1 MELINNFSEIFLSV
15 WNKGILGVDI
25 FQILIGIGIFL
36 LFLVFRGLISKLVIK
51 KLEIISKRTTNKLD
65 DTFVQSLVGPAR
77 FLPIVLGFF
86 IASYYM
92 TFSMEGRE
100 VVDTINRTLIT
111 ILIFWVIH
119 QIIEPVSYILS
130 GLDKLLTREL
140 IGWIIKSL
148 KILIFILGL
157 AAVLELWGIKIGPII
172 AGLGLFGVAVALGA
186 QDLFKN
192 LISGILVLVEKRF
205 KIGDWIAVEGIIE
218 GVVEKIGF
226 RSTTIRKFDKSLAII
241 PNFQFAENAVVNVSE
256 TSNWLISWIITLQYD
271 TTVDQLK
278 KIRDEIENHINLSED
293 YNTSIGVA
301 VRVDKFSD
309 SSIDMYVRCFTKTG
323 SWNNWL
329 DVKERL
335 AIAIKEISQEYYYNV
350 FGITLTF
357 CIINVLILKIISL
370 IGLLKI
376 NFNIIFSLTNPFY
389 FLKIYSP
396 LNNEFSFEL
405 IYEMIFLFFNQFNFN
420 IIYSFL
426 LLTTFLLA
434 LKNIFFKSQNENY
447 KNYLYIVLF
456 SLIVFF
462 LISMNNFRYNVSYNI
477 YILPFLFLSIGILLN
492 TFKKKFYSIML
503 ISLLIINFTLNIENY
518 KKYIYKPSNL
528 DFVCTNK
535 STRDFYY
542 HWARNFDEDFFKKI
556 CLNSNLL
563 FK

>member
-36 LFLVFRGLISKLVIK
+36 LFLIFRGLISKLVIK

-92 TFSMEGRE
+92 TFSLEGRE
-100 VVDTINRTLIT
+100 VADTINRTLIT

-119 QIIEPVSYILS
+119 QIIEPISYILS

-256 TSNWLISWIITLQYD
+256 TSNWLISWIITLQY
-271 TTVDQLK
+271 L
-278 KIRDEIENHINLSED
+278 
-293 YNTSIGVA
+293 
-301 VRVDKFSD
+301 
-309 SSIDMYVRCFTKTG
+309 
-323 SWNNWL
+323 
-329 DVKERL
+329 
-335 AIAIKEISQEYYYNV
+335 
-350 FGITLTF
+350 
-357 CIINVLILKIISL
+357 SL
-370 IGLLKI
+370 IHI
-376 NFNIIFSLTNPFY
+376 
-389 FLKIYSP
+389 
-396 LNNEFSFEL
+396 
-405 IYEMIFLFFNQFNFN
+405 
-420 IIYSFL
+420 
-426 LLTTFLLA
+426 
-434 LKNIFFKSQNENY
+434 
-447 KNYLYIVLF
+447 
-456 SLIVFF
+456 
-462 LISMNNFRYNVSYNI
+462 
-477 YILPFLFLSIGILLN
+477 
-492 TFKKKFYSIML
+492 
-503 ISLLIINFTLNIENY
+503 
-518 KKYIYKPSNL
+518 
-528 DFVCTNK
+528 
-535 STRDFYY
+535 
-542 HWARNFDEDFFKKI
+542 
-556 CLNSNLL
+556 
-563 FK
+563 